1 MASSL
6 SHLINNF
13 GEEIRKIKCKNEQN
27 NIKCETLGIK
37 YKHCNFFLE
46 HTRFKMIQQDANL
59 YVLIR
64 YIKKRLMK
72 T

>member
-13 GEEIRKIKCKNEQN
+13 GEGIRKIKCKNEQN

-46 HTRFKMIQQDANL
+46 YTRFKMIQQDANL